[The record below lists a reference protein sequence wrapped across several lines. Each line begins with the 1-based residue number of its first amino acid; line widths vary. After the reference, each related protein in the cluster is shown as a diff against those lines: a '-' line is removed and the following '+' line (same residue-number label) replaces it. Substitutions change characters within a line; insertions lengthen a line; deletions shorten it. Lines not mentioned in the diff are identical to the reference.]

1 MWHPPGAAMA
11 DHIDEWGDAGWGPP
25 ATADDVDEGWGHPAT
40 ADDVDDGWV
49 ARVAPF
55 GLTGHDGRLPRRIVT
70 DRDAILA
77 AVDGVIVE
85 LEHREQ
91 AR

>member
-1 MWHPPGAAMA
+1 MRNGSPFLPLPPQTS
-11 DHIDEWGDAGWGPP
+11 PP
-25 ATADDVDEGWGHPAT
+25 ADGVDAGWGHPAT
-40 ADDVDDGWV
+40 DDDWDDDDDGWV
-49 ARVAPF
+49 SRVGPF
-55 GLTGHDGRLPRRIVT
+55 GLTGHDGWVPRRIVT
-70 DRDAILA
+70 DRDAILV